1 MDIAFNHQSK
11 IMKSFKKI
19 ILGLVTIAS
28 FSFSTQGQT
37 KKGNE
42 NSLLW
47 EISGNGLSRPSYLYG
62 TLHLMCESDFTI
74 KDKVKNAFDKSS
86 KLALELDFDN
96 PSELKAM
103 QEMSVSKVALSTL
116 LNPEDYKKLDA
127 LLKEKVG
134 AGASQFEYT
143 SLTTLMS
150 MIMFKALN
158 CNPKMYEL
166 EFLQM
171 AQKGKMEILGL
182 EKLATQIAVLDSSFS
197 PHEVVDQLGY
207 FDKNYFDKLTQTYN
221 SENLKSI
228 YELVNDPKFMN
239 EKSKS
244 IMLDNRNSNWVK
256 DMPTMM
262 KNESVFFAVGAAHL
276 PGETGVIQLLQKA
289 GYKVQ
294 AITN

>member
-11 IMKSFKKI
+11 IMKPFKKI

-28 FSFSTQGQT
+28 LSFSTQGQT

-116 LNPEDYKKLDA
+116 LTPEDYKKLDV

-143 SLTTLMS
+143 TLNSLISLI
-150 MIMFKALN
+150 MIKSLD
-158 CNPKMYEL
+158 CPPKVYEL
-166 EFLQM
+166 EFFQM
-171 AQKGKMEILGL
+171 AQKRNMEILGL
-182 EKLATQIAVLDSSFS
+182 EKLAVQIAAMDASFP
-197 PHEVVDQLGY
+197 PHEMVEQLSNYDKKY
-207 FDKNYFDKLTQTYN
+207 FDLLTQTYKT
-221 SENLKSI
+221 EDLKSI
-228 YELVNDPKFMN
+228 YEFVNDPKFMN
-239 EKSKS
+239 ENSKS

-256 DMPTMM
+256 DMPAMM
-262 KNESVFFAVGAAHL
+262 KNENVFFAVGAAHL

>member
-1 MDIAFNHQSK
+1 
-11 IMKSFKKI
+11 MKPLKKI
-19 ILGLVTIAS
+19 ILGLVTIVC
-28 FSFSTQGQT
+28 FSFSTQAQT
-37 KKGNE
+37 KKADE

-74 KDKVKNAFDKSS
+74 KDKVKKAFDKTS

-116 LNPEDYKKLDA
+116 LTPEDYQKLDI
-127 LLKEKVG
+127 LLKERVG
-134 AGASQFEYT
+134 AGASQFEHT

-171 AQKGKMEILGL
+171 ALKRNMEVLGL
-182 EKLATQIAVLDSSFS
+182 EKLATQITVIDSSFS

-228 YELVNDPKFMN
+228 YELVNDPRFMN
-239 EKSKS
+239 EKSKA
-244 IMLDNRNSNWVK
+244 IMLDNRNSNWVR
-256 DMPTMM
+256 DIPGMM

-276 PGETGVIQLLQKA
+276 PGEKGVIQLLQKA
-289 GYKVQ
+289 GYTVQ
-294 AITN
+294 PITN